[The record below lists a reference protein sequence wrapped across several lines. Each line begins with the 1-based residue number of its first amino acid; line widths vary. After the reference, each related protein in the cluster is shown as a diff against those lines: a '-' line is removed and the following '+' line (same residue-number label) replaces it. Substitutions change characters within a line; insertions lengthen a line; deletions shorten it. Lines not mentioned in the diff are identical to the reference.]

1 MVSQASDGAARTGLP
16 LWGAE
21 IRATLALGVPIAGAQ
36 LAQTAI
42 NTTDVL
48 MIGQLGTEPL
58 AASVLAFN
66 LYIMT
71 WLFGCGLVQAVMPLA
86 AKARGENNMREV
98 RRSVRMGLWVVIA
111 YSIPAMVLMWH
122 TETLL
127 VWVGQDPEVAASSG
141 YYMRYLQWTLPPSL
155 ATIGMRNFVG
165 VMEKAQVVM
174 WATVAGALFNVLAD
188 YMLIFGNFGSP
199 RLELMGAGIASTLT
213 ATCTFLMVVTY
224 TMRQRRLRRFAIL
237 GRFWRPDWP
246 VFLHILKIGWP
257 IGATMLAEVGLFAG
271 SSMMMG
277 WIGTVQLAAH
287 GIAIQCASIAFMVPL
302 GFSLAGSIRVG
313 LAHGRRSR
321 AGVARAGW
329 TTIGLAV
336 GFMMLTALFF
346 LNFPELLIGAFTKE
360 GNPNTEAVFATGV
373 SFLAVAAVFQ
383 IFDGA
388 QVSAGNVLRGLS
400 DTRIP
405 MLIALGG
412 YWGIGLTL
420 AYVLAFWAGWGGVG
434 LWWGLASGL
443 ASVAIAM
450 IWRFRGRERL
460 GLV

>member
-1 MVSQASDGAARTGLP
+1 MVSQASDGAARAGLS
-16 LWGAE
+16 LWMTE

-48 MIGQLGTEPL
+48 MIGQLGTKPL
-58 AASVLAFN
+58 AAAVLAFN
-66 LYIMT
+66 FYIMI

-86 AKARGENNMREV
+86 ARARGERNMRDV
-98 RRSVRMGLWVVIA
+98 RRCVRMGLWVVIA
-111 YSIPAMVLMWH
+111 YSVPAMILMWH

-127 VWVGQDPEVAASSG
+127 IWAGQDPEVAGPAG
-141 YYMRYLQWTLPPSL
+141 LYMRYLQWTLPPSL

-174 WATVAGALFNVLAD
+174 WATVGGALFNALAD
-188 YMLIFGNFGSP
+188 YMLIFGNFGAP
-199 RLELMGAGIASTLT
+199 RLELMGAGIASALT
-213 ATCTFLMVVTY
+213 ATCTFLLVVAY
-224 TMRQRRLRRFAIL
+224 TMRQRRLRRFSIL

-246 VFLHILKIGWP
+246 VFFRILKLGWP
-257 IGATMLAEVGLFAG
+257 IGSTMLAEVGLFAG
-271 SSMMMG
+271 SAMMMG
-277 WIGTVQLAAH
+277 WIGTVPLAAH
-287 GIAIQCASIAFMVPL
+287 GIAMQCASITFMVPL
-302 GFSLAGSIRVG
+302 GFGLAGSIRVG
-313 LAHGRRSR
+313 LAHGRGNL
-321 AGVARAGW
+321 AGIARAGW
-329 TTIGLAV
+329 TAIGLAV
-336 GFMMLTALFF
+336 GFMIMAALFF
-346 LNFPELLIGAFTKE
+346 VSFPELLIGAFIKE
-360 GNPNTEAVFATGV
+360 DNPNTDAVFAIGV

-388 QVSAGNVLRGLS
+388 QVAAGNVLRGLS

-405 MLIALGG
+405 MFIAIGG
-412 YWGIGLTL
+412 YWGIGLSL

-443 ASVAIAM
+443 AVVAVAA
-450 IWRFRGRERL
+450 IWRFSARERL